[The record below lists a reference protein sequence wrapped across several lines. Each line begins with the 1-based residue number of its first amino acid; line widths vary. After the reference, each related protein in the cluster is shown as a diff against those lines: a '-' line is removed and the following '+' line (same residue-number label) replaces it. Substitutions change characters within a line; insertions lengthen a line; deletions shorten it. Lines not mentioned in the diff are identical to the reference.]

1 MRENKMI
8 QSWLDTAARDEPVW
22 IGDVR
27 KAAGQDPNAVR
38 IIARLLRSDGGTV
51 DFTVPIPRTE
61 TVEGLHFV
69 WEYLRASVFNILAVH
84 GGQALQLIYDWDMY
98 TVGLVRML
106 PGAFQVIERR
116 RSGYGKAVSVANRI
130 NRALGGRAF
139 NIIYTDK
146 QHRFPAPEPHSLEGG
161 AELARRLKAAAERAE
176 RGLYCGVD
184 VGGTDVKLVLARD
197 GNLLDVRVLDW
208 DPSQSPT
215 AEGIIRP
222 LMAFIRGALEDAAPG
237 QKPDGMGVS
246 FPDVVIR
253 DRIVGG
259 ETPKTKSMREHTAD
273 YEAEFSKITGLKDT
287 LAALCAPGAP
297 VHIINDGHMA
307 AFTAAME
314 MAHGGREG
322 ELSRGVIA
330 HTLGTDLGTGWLEP
344 DGSVPEGPMEL
355 YDLLLNLGSVPSR
368 ALDSTDLRS
377 VRNENSGLPGARRYM
392 GQAAAFRLA
401 WALDP
406 SLLDGF
412 IVREGE
418 SVRIRAWPDMR
429 KPCLEHLMQK
439 AEEGHPA
446 AREVFRRIG
455 THLGQ
460 VCREEDW
467 LLRPGTDIRWLFG
480 RFVKSPACFDLLREG
495 CASVAPHI
503 RLEAADEGLANTP
516 VMKGLARQGAG
527 AVAQY
532 GQAVGALYYAL
543 F

>member
-1 MRENKMI
+1 MI
-8 QSWLDTAARDEPVW
+8 QSWLDAAAWDEPVW
-22 IGDVR
+22 IADVR
-27 KAAGQDPNAVR
+27 QAAGEDQDSLPLTV
-38 IIARLLRSDGGTV
+38 RLLGFDGGTR
-51 DFTVPIPRTE
+51 DFAIPVPRWE
-61 TVEGLHFV
+61 TGEGRDFA
-69 WEYLRASVFNILAVH
+69 WEYLRAAVFNILAVH
-84 GGQALQLIYDWDMY
+84 SGRRAQFFYDKGNDGLRGLIE
-98 TVGLVRML
+98 RL
-106 PGAFQVIERR
+106 PAAFQINEGQRN
-116 RSGYGKAVSVANRI
+116 GYGKTINVADRLC
-130 NRALGGRAF
+130 RSFGGGAF
-139 NIIYTDK
+139 AFDLAGTDL
-146 QHRFPAPEPHSLEGG
+146 PVPEPCARKEG
-161 AELARRLKAAAERAE
+161 ADLAKRLKEAAERAE
-176 RGLYCGVD
+176 RGLFCGVD
-184 VGGTDVKLVLARD
+184 VGGTDVKLALARD
-197 GNLLDVRVLDW
+197 GKLLDVRVLDW
-208 DPSQSPT
+208 DPSRSPA

-222 LMAFIRGALEDAAPG
+222 LMTFIRSALNDAAPG
-237 QKPDGMGVS
+237 KRPDGLGVS

-259 ETPKTKSMREHTAD
+259 ETPKTKRMRERAED
-273 YEAEFSKITGLKDT
+273 YEAAFAKLTSLKDT
-287 LAALCAPGAP
+287 IAALCAPGAP

-314 MAHGGREG
+314 MAHGDREG
-322 ELSRGVIA
+322 EFSRGVIA

-355 YDLLLNLGSVPSR
+355 YDLLLDLGSVPSR
-368 ALDSTDLRS
+368 ALDSVDLRA

-401 WALDP
+401 WALDK

-412 IVREGE
+412 AVREGE
-418 SVRIRAWPDMR
+418 SVRIRAWPNMR
-429 KPCLEHLMQK
+429 KPCLAHLMQK

-455 THLGQ
+455 MHLGQ

-467 LLRPGTDIRWLFG
+467 LLRPGTDTRWLFG

-495 CASVAPHI
+495 CASAAPHI

-516 VMKGLARQGAG
+516 IMRALARQGAG

>member
-1 MRENKMI
+1 MI
-8 QSWLDTAARDEPVW
+8 ETFLDAAARDEPVW
-22 IGDVR
+22 IADVR
-27 KAAGQDPNAVR
+27 AAAEAEADTAHVSV
-38 IIARLLRSDGGTV
+38 RLLRPGGGTV
-51 DFTVPIPRTE
+51 DFSIPIPRTE
-61 TVEGLHFV
+61 TAEGQELV
-69 WEYLRASVFNILAVH
+69 WEYLRATVFNILAVH
-84 GGQALQLIYDWDMY
+84 GGQALQFLYDWDMY
-98 TVGLVRML
+98 TGSLVRML
-106 PGAFQVIERR
+106 PRAFQVIERR

-130 NRALGGRAF
+130 DRALGGREF
-139 NIIYTDK
+139 DIIYTYAK
-146 QHRFPAPEPHSLEGG
+146 PLFPAPEPRAAIDGG
-161 AELARRLKAAAERAE
+161 NLAKRLTEAAARADQ
-176 RGLYCGVD
+176 GLYCGVD
-184 VGGTDVKLVLARD
+184 VGGTDIKLVLARD
-197 GNLLDVRVLDW
+197 GELLDVRVLDW

-215 AEGIIRP
+215 AEGIIEP
-222 LMAFIRGALEDAAPG
+222 LIAFIRGALDDAAPG

-259 ETPKTKSMREHTAD
+259 ESPKTRGMRENAAD
-273 YEAEFSKITGLKDT
+273 YEAEFGKLTDLKDT

-307 AFTAAME
+307 AFTAAIE

-344 DGSVPEGPMEL
+344 DGSVLQGPMEL
-355 YDLLLNLGSVPSR
+355 YDLLLDLGSVPSR
-368 ALDSTDLRS
+368 ALDSADLRS
-377 VRNENSGLPGARRYM
+377 TCNENSGLPGARRYM

-401 WALDP
+401 WALDK

-412 IVREGE
+412 TVREGE
-418 SVRIRAWPDMR
+418 SVRICAQPDMR
-429 KPCLEHLMQK
+429 KPCLAHLMQK

-455 THLGQ
+455 MHLGQ

-467 LLRPGTDIRWLFG
+467 LLRPGTNTRWLFG
-480 RFVKSPACFDLLREG
+480 RFVKSPVCFELLREG
-495 CASVAPHI
+495 CASVAPHL

-516 VMKGLARQGAG
+516 IMKALARQGAG